1 MRKFFSVL
9 LCVLLSATSLT
20 LSAANNKSKKPT
32 HKKISKTYTNAP
44 LKDVIEDIG
53 KRADYTIN
61 YAEAELDL
69 LQPVNV
75 KFKEVSATVALKKIL
90 GKKFIVKAKKSL
102 ITITRVPEPPIVY
115 QSVAVLPS
123 QVDED
128 EERIVRTYE
137 DTTFS
142 VKCRTVT
149 QRIEPEPV
157 EPPAPTSKGHYVQAM
172 LGVGYGSMGYSLTG
186 DRSNG
191 LLPEGKIGK
200 NKGDLQ
206 GLLQVQYAYYFHENW
221 GVNVG
226 LGFSGYGSHAELN
239 TTARWNKQGDSDGEQ
254 YNHLTEARDWHE
266 QQITHIVELP
276 IGVQC
281 MYPLNEDN
289 LRLQAGIGLR
299 VGVPVY
305 NKWALK
311 SGEITHVG
319 EYPQWGMTIR
329 DQQDRDFYTE
339 QIGSEW
345 SQERQ
350 PLNLKSI
357 ALAVDANV
365 GLAVPINKQLDLLCG
380 LYFQMNCLDLNRYEQ
395 HDLGWQQPAAAE
407 DYRKHTFMDTY
418 DGLIA
423 SNTVNHVLPWGVGI
437 RVGVQWHHIEKPKEP
452 EPTYE
457 KLQICDTTITLATR
471 YDNIIKPKQEA
482 AKEIVR
488 LMHKSVIWFDVN
500 STEPKLEPVTII
512 QDIAAI
518 LKENPNQKIIV
529 SGHASKEGNAR
540 RNRILSEKRAQAVA
554 DLLIAEGVPVEQ
566 VHVEAHS
573 SDIEYTVAEGQT
585 HTIALDRRV
594 EIIPVEE

>member
-1 MRKFFSVL
+1 MQKLISLL
-9 LCVLLSATSLT
+9 LCVLLSVGS
-20 LSAANNKSKKPT
+20 LSAANNKSKKT
-32 HKKISKTYTNAP
+32 AHKKITKTYTNAP
-44 LKDVIEDIG
+44 LQDVIEDIG

-75 KFKEVSATVALKKIL
+75 KLKDVSATTALKKIL
-90 GKKFIVKAKKSL
+90 GKQFVVKAKKNV
-102 ITITRVPEPPIVY
+102 ITITSVPVPPTVY
-115 QSVAVLPS
+115 QATATAPS
-123 QVDED
+123 RVEED
-128 EERIVRTYE
+128 EEHIIRIYE

-142 VKCRTVT
+142 VTCKMQT
-149 QRIEPEPV
+149 QRIEPDNLPEIPYT
-157 EPPAPTSKGHYVQAM
+157 PKGHYVQAL
-172 LGVGYGSMGYSLTG
+172 LGVGYGSMGYTLTG
-186 DRSNG
+186 DQSNG
-191 LLPEGKIGK
+191 LLPNGKIGK
-200 NKGDLQ
+200 NNGDLQ

-221 GVNVG
+221 GFHVG
-226 LGFSGYGSHAELN
+226 VGFSGYGSHAVLN
-239 TTARWNKQGDSDGEQ
+239 TTARWNGQGDTDGEQ

-311 SGEITHVG
+311 SGSIAHAG

-339 QIGSEW
+339 QIGSDW
-345 SQERQ
+345 TQDRQ
-350 PLNLKSI
+350 PLNLKSL

-365 GLAVPINKQLDLLCG
+365 GLAVPITQQVDILCG
-380 LYFQMNCLDLNRYEQ
+380 LYFQMNCLDLNNYQQ
-395 HDLGWQQPAAAE
+395 HDLGWQQPDAE
-407 DYRKHTFMDTY
+407 AEYRKHTFMETY

-437 RVGVQWHHIEKPKEP
+437 RVGVQWHHKEKIPSP
-452 EPTYE
+452 PPTFT
-457 KLQICDTTITLATR
+457 KIQVCDTTITLTTR
-471 YDNIIKPKQEA
+471 QDTVFKPKQEA
-482 AKEIVR
+482 AKQIVR

-500 STEPKLEPVTII
+500 STTPKLEPATII

-518 LKENPNQKIIV
+518 LRENPNQRIIV
-529 SGHASKEGNAR
+529 SGHASKEGSAL
-540 RNRILSEKRAQAVA
+540 RNRVLSEKRAQAVA
-554 DLLIAEGVPVEQ
+554 DLIIAEGIPAAQ
-566 VHVEAHS
+566 VSVEAHS
-573 SDIEYTVAEGQT
+573 SDIEYTVTEGQT

>member
-9 LCVLLSATSLT
+9 LCVLLSVAS

-32 HKKISKTYTNAP
+32 HKKISKTYANAP

-53 KRADYTIN
+53 KRADYTID

-75 KFKEVSATVALKKIL
+75 KLKDVSATAALKKIL
-90 GKKFIVKAKKSL
+90 GKKFVVKAKKSL
-102 ITITRVPEPPIVY
+102 ITITRVPEPPVVY

-123 QVDED
+123 QVEED

-157 EPPAPTSKGHYVQAM
+157 EPPAPTSKGHYVQAL

-226 LGFSGYGSHAELN
+226 VGFSGYGSHAVLN
-239 TTARWNKQGDSDGEQ
+239 TTARWNEQGDSDGEL

-305 NKWALK
+305 NEWALK
-311 SGEITHVG
+311 SGAIDHVG

-345 SQERQ
+345 SQDRQ

-357 ALAVDANV
+357 ALAVDANI

-395 HDLGWQQPAAAE
+395 HDLGWQQPEAE
-407 DYRKHTFMDTY
+407 QEYRKHTFMDTY

-423 SNTVNHVLPWGVGI
+423 SNTVNHVLPWGVGL
-437 RVGVQWHHIEKPKEP
+437 RVGIQWHHIEKPKAP
-452 EPTYE
+452 EPTFE
-457 KLQICDTTITLATR
+457 RLQVCDTTITLTARHDT
-471 YDNIIKPKQEA
+471 IIKPKQEA

-500 STEPKLEPVTII
+500 STEPKLEPADVLV
-512 QDIAAI
+512 QIASV
-518 LKENPNQKIIV
+518 LKENPAQHIIV

-554 DLLIAEGVPVEQ
+554 DLLIAEGVPADQ
-566 VHVEAHS
+566 ISVEAHS

-594 EIIPVEE
+594 EIIPIEE